1 MISGPLSATIGQ
13 YYSNSSAK
21 RNFVRPLSSYFAEF
35 SAIWQQCWGC
45 QVCLAYGLGPV
56 FQNFL
61 VVGWLAGWLVAAL
74 YYVLEVWE
82 YNPPV
87 LFPNHE
93 GGMVQ
98 ISIGLQANRYMDN
111 IYIYISRLIDVLTP
125 YLKDT
130 F

>member
-1 MISGPLSATIGQ
+1 MATVLRLPGLPGLWPRASI
-13 YYSNSSAK
+13 
-21 RNFVRPLSSYFAEF
+21 PEF
-35 SAIWQQCWGC
+35 PGGW
-45 QVCLAYGLGPV
+45 L
-56 FQNFL
+56 
-61 VVGWLAGWLVAAL
+61 VGWLVDWLVAAL

-111 IYIYISRLIDVLTP
+111 IYIYIFRLIDVLNTVS
-125 YLKDT
+125 
-130 F
+130 